1 MLIDLQPAPNHTS
14 QNPAC
19 LIHGDSEMAELIRS
33 YDWGATS
40 IGPIESWPE
49 SLRSAVNLMLGCG
62 FPTSIWWGGDGLQF
76 YNDGYRPLMS
86 DKHPAGLG
94 ELAKEC
100 WKEAW
105 YLIAAQVQS
114 VMEHGRPVFF
124 ENRLVP
130 VERDGVLE
138 DVYWTYSYSPIFGAS
153 GQTEGVMVTCQD
165 VTAAFTSARKLA
177 ESTEALKQVLEAT
190 NDAVVSVD
198 RDWKMTYFNP
208 KAEAMYGP
216 SRERTDQTVWE
227 AFPDA
232 VYEGSPFVEH
242 YSRAMNEGVPG
253 RFEAHYPEPLNV
265 WLDLEVYPT
274 KSGIV
279 TFSRDVS
286 ELKRATAALLQN
298 EKLAAVGRL
307 AASIA
312 HEINNPLESVT
323 NLLYLAR
330 NSQDSAE
337 VQDYL
342 DTAERELR
350 RVSVISN
357 QTLRFYKQSTNA
369 TSVSCADLFEG
380 VLSIYQGRLVNSR
393 IHVERRK
400 RACHPVECFEG
411 EIRQILNN
419 LIGNAIDAMHPAGGR
434 LLIRSRDAH
443 NWKTGQK
450 GLALTVAD
458 TGQGMAP
465 QVVNKIFEAFYT
477 TKGIG
482 GTGLGLWVS
491 KEIVD
496 RHKGT
501 LRARSSTKEGRSGTV
516 FTLFL
521 PFDAVSRT

>member
-1 MLIDLQPAPNHTS
+1 M
-14 QNPAC
+14 
-19 LIHGDSEMAELIRS
+19 IHGDSEMSELIRS

-40 IGPIESWPE
+40 IGRIESWPE

-76 YNDGYRPLMS
+76 YNDGYRPLLA

-94 ELAKEC
+94 QLAKVC

-105 YLIAAQVQS
+105 NLVAAQVRS

-130 VERDGVLE
+130 IERDGVLE

-153 GQTEGVMVTCQD
+153 GRTEGLMVTCQD

-177 ESTEALKQVLEAT
+177 ESTEALEQVLDAT

-208 KAEAMYGP
+208 KAEAMFDP
-216 SRERTDQTVWE
+216 NRELINRTVWE

-232 VYEGSPFVEH
+232 VYEGSPYVEH
-242 YSRAMNEGVPG
+242 YHKAMHRGIPG
-253 RFEAHYPEPLNV
+253 HFEAHYPEPLNIS
-265 WLDLEVYPT
+265 LEIEVYPT
-274 KSGIV
+274 KNGIV
-279 TFSRDVS
+279 IFARDIS
-286 ELKRATAALLQN
+286 ELQRATAALLQN

-337 VQDYL
+337 VRDYL

-357 QTLRFYKQSTNA
+357 QTLRFYKQSTKA
-369 TSVSCADLFEG
+369 TSVSCADLFGG

-393 IHVERRK
+393 IHVEKRK
-400 RACHPVECFEG
+400 RACHPVRCFEG
-411 EIRQILNN
+411 EIRQVLNN
-419 LIGNAIDAMHPAGGR
+419 LMGNAIDAMHPGGGR
-434 LLIRSRDAH
+434 LLIRSRDAR

-450 GLALTVAD
+450 GIALTVAD
-458 TGQGMAP
+458 TGQGMTP
-465 QVVNKIFEAFYT
+465 QVLKKVFEAFYT

-491 KEIVD
+491 QEIVD
-496 RHKGT
+496 RHNGT
-501 LRARSSTKEGRSGTV
+501 LRVRSSHKEGRSGTV

-521 PFDAVSRT
+521 PSDPVSRS